1 VPHHGKKGTV
11 LPAVHRIAMRE
22 KTVSLI
28 RLQPVT
34 EIVRTAIWTGR
45 LTDEKPVSLIL
56 IASQESAK
64 SAALLIYAKSPSVEV
79 FSDLTSKGLE
89 TIKSKIE
96 SGEIRHLI
104 ALDLIR
110 IVSHGRFVS
119 DRTIQTLGGLM
130 EEGEGCKADAGGTDV
145 WRGMPNIGLL
155 TGLTP
160 DLYRSRRS
168 FWRQTGFLTRFVP
181 VNFHYSENTRYEIHQ
196 KISRGLLKPTEK
208 PQILPKEPIAVSLS
222 ASHAETISKWA
233 VEWGLQNET
242 YGFRHHK
249 QLRCLVKARALM
261 HAREKVIPA
270 DMNDLFSW
278 RKFFSSNEP
287 AVL

>member
-1 VPHHGKKGTV
+1 MPHHGKKGTV

-34 EIVRTAIWTGR
+34 EIIRTAIWTGR
-45 LTDEKPVSLIL
+45 LAEEKPVSLIL
-56 IASQESAK
+56 IATQESAK
-64 SAALLIYAKSPSVEV
+64 SAALLIYAKSPTVEV

-89 TIKSKIE
+89 TVKTRIE
-96 SGEIRHLI
+96 SGDIRHII

-145 WRGMPNIGLL
+145 WKGMPNIGLL

-160 DLYRSRRS
+160 DLFRSRRS
-168 FWRQTGFLTRFVP
+168 FWRQTGFLTRFLP
-181 VNFHYSENTRYEIHQ
+181 VHFHYSENTRYAIHH
-196 KISRGLLKPTEK
+196 KISAGLQKPTEK
-208 PQILPKEPIAVSLS
+208 PQALPEKSVPVAISER
-222 ASHAETISKWA
+222 HARQIGDWA
-233 VEWGLQNET
+233 IEWGLQNET
-242 YGFRHHK
+242 YGFRHHY
-249 QLRCLVKARALM
+249 QLRRMVKARALIRQRK
-261 HAREKVIPA
+261 AVSDA
-270 DMNDLFSW
+270 DMEDLFGW